1 MSTLHPG
8 PYTCYYTSPSISQV
22 VRAHKHILSLIR
34 ENIANGKPFD
44 VVMGFSQGAA
54 LAASMLLH
62 HILEHP
68 SEAPLF
74 KAAIFICAPLPFAK
88 NKGLGI
94 DVRAYF
100 GVPVPSQKHSGL
112 TIVDPSL
119 VPEKYFL
126 RRDDGD
132 IDSNLDTSAD
142 PSRTP
147 SPAPVQSLAFP
158 HPNPQRS
165 SSAPFEDNSD
175 SEAGSGVESEAED
188 EGKDKGAFY
197 NLFHASATRLRI
209 SIPTAHIYGRQD
221 EWRAHSV
228 SLVGLC
234 AEPVVCFE
242 HDGGHEVP
250 RGASEEIAD
259 VVEEVIARVGIG
271 MGGW

>member
-1 MSTLHPG
+1 
-8 PYTCYYTSPSISQV
+8 
-22 VRAHKHILSLIR
+22 
-34 ENIANGKPFD
+34 
-44 VVMGFSQGAA
+44 MGFSQGAA

-62 HILEHP
+62 HSLEHP
-68 SEAPLF
+68 SESPLF

-88 NKGLGI
+88 NKGVGI

-100 GVPVPSQKHSGL
+100 GVPVPSRKHSGL

-132 IDSNLDTSAD
+132 IDSNSDTSAGS
-142 PSRTP
+142 SRTP
-147 SPAPVQSLAFP
+147 SPAPIQPLAFP
-158 HPNPQRS
+158 HPNLQRS
-165 SSAPFEDNSD
+165 ASAPLEDNSD
-175 SEAGSGVESEAED
+175 SEAGSGVESAAEDEGED
-188 EGKDKGAFY
+188 EGKDKGLFY
-197 NLFHASATRLRI
+197 NLFHASATHLRI

-221 EWRAHSV
+221 EWRAHSI

-234 AEPVVCFE
+234 AGPVVCFE

-271 MGGW
+271 MGDW